1 MGRLRHH
8 YLSDISTFRSLFN
21 ADTPL
26 FLILKELVQNADDS
40 GASEM
45 YLGYT
50 EGFEEAAHPLLRGPG
65 LFVSNDGPFS
75 RDDAEAIVRFGLSTK
90 GSDSSTVGKF
100 GLGLKSV
107 FAVAEAFFYIDATQE
122 PERVWDP
129 PHFDVINPWYDSNP
143 DTAHHADW
151 DVLTPEDRATVLARL
166 AALGVPPGFTVWVPL
181 RRTETCRS
189 QRTGEPLYI
198 VKRAPGDQPFEIDVP
213 LQRELGALFPL
224 LKGLGRITVVQPGGR
239 QVLERHGAHRTANLK
254 TMPAGQRPLVGRI
267 LTDPGAEEAQYQ
279 GVEVMLRPDEVDPL
293 RASEYWPSTNV
304 ITLTESRQEPDPSI
318 GHGAAVWHRAPASA
332 GNGRLTIQWGVFLP
346 LQNGEV
352 RPLQNVADDFTL
364 TLHGY
369 FFLKSD
375 RKTLYSW
382 ERTDVDGLEV
392 RDEETLRRKWNALV
406 ASRATLPQVLP
417 GLAGLAAHVGDA
429 ELGAVTRALHESEL
443 YRSRRPELCSLYQ
456 WIRRY
461 SPEGERWTLIPSDM
475 PVLPIPVDPA
485 LPTVFPALG
494 QIASDQIVT
503 RYGAP
508 SLTHPEREVE
518 HWLPDLLG
526 TLLSSSPAAEVAAS
540 HELSRTFQSVWRR
553 IGRQAPVEAMVDFA
567 RRAIRQGDLAALR
580 RQPEALR
587 LVVDR
592 LPQER
597 LLILPENLSVKLERR
612 VIAAETDVLVVPS
625 GLVTRDGT
633 RTLPV
638 DDARALAVCLD
649 GSKGTPDLIRLLLET
664 VVDAEQL
671 RQTLDGLPL
680 LSVTALGEEEAKP
693 MTPAQ
698 VRALNADGRA
708 FLQAGEAGLLKLLQR
723 ALAGA
728 DLYLVGSAVA
738 AALGLSL
745 PSPTGKGIPR
755 TILAAPRLGSLEA
768 RRALIEE
775 LLHSYHQ
782 HLDEPDFVRALR
794 YLLHGRP
801 EQREAGETLLVCESR
816 EGATEPLWKATLKL
830 AGVLPEGWR
839 VVADPVAFLSPA
851 QKTAL
856 NVKAL
861 DVAGF
866 QAFVSPHAALV
877 TGELLGAELA
887 EQLVLKLSDEH
898 LIRRLP
904 IHRSSDGT
912 WVTVEANTFIRGEF
926 ELDDFIRSR
935 VIFLAE
941 PGGKEFGK
949 RLQDIAPTFRPRD
962 AWKLVQDEGQDAHRY
977 WETALRALKVWPG
990 GQSGSAG
997 TARWVPLKD
1006 GGVCAPADLLAWE
1019 GWDDQLG
1026 RLREAAGRWTNCWE
1040 DLDPAVAGHELAK
1053 VLRSVTPDAAQ
1064 TVKKVAELLKDA
1076 PTYHIGLPEVDV
1088 DVWLGAFATHGLQA
1102 FPLAELL
1109 QSLPETLATQ
1119 ETKEGLYRAARHRL
1133 TAGRVVEALRTVQ
1146 KAAAGAGGQAAVQIQ
1161 TESNDQAESGT
1172 ENRGDTQPRTPK
1184 RDEPQRRLYNGYLRE
1199 LRDSGGRDAHLAEIQ
1214 LLNCAGKWC
1223 GPEKL
1228 CLVGDNFVP
1237 GSVLDPAQMEA
1248 LYTPDEVEGGLYQ
1261 EEVGT
1266 EVPGEPDADRRTALV
1281 LRDYIAD
1288 WEPYMPER
1296 EYLGGFLALLDGN
1309 TALHDQAQLYL
1320 PTSVENIRL
1329 QALSGLSPNE
1339 VAGRRATTLIELLED
1354 YRIVIEEVL
1363 GEVCR
1368 VPNLMGDEIEVA
1380 FRDDSELD
1388 SVVVF
1393 TGQRPPVWSSRDHLY
1408 RYPVSLKR
1416 VDLSRSDLDRPALL
1430 LGSVKTVLR
1439 RFNADRLPPD
1449 LDQAWQGLASSTQ
1462 VQIGA
1467 TQLTV
1472 LRRAIGMWGRQ
1483 LGLEKSSPVRQLL
1496 ERIGSLEGREDEA
1509 TVSGI
1514 AEQMHDVRELL
1525 HQLRNELRTLVEQD
1539 VESQDVL
1546 LDAVRRKVGEQQY
1559 EPPSVLFELF
1569 QNADDAL
1576 SEWRGM
1582 GASVEPG
1589 RQTVVVSVEDDVLR
1603 FAHWGRP
1610 INCYTYGTFNG
1621 RDDARQYD
1629 QDLVKMLTLLA
1640 SDKTPEGAVTG
1651 HFGLGFKSVFL
1662 VSDEPSVT
1670 SGRLS
1675 FDILGGVYPAVP
1687 EQDRV
1692 DDMRQALA
1700 ALGPADVADGT
1711 LINLPLREDI
1721 GADAV
1726 LQRFVTL
1733 APVML
1738 AFAREIR
1745 HLRVEV
1751 DAETVLDA
1759 VWDPVSLGEGVACGR
1774 MTIQGETSG
1783 VLTLGGSQVQ
1793 LLLQLDRQ
1801 GVTSFGPQL
1810 PTIWVTVPTKEA
1822 AGVGF
1827 LVNGMFPLD
1836 PGRAQLARN
1845 DEIQN
1850 GLAEQWAPELAEA
1863 LEYLHDVSGDWET
1876 FRTALALAPDVTA
1889 YTFWSSVW
1897 TRLAASLQADAH
1909 ASPAP
1914 QRLLTSLLWRS
1925 GGSLRRVYMQRP
1937 LLPTGLPG
1945 AYAALVE
1952 VRQTLRPV
1960 DRHLGASAVFGH
1972 VAAWPEFQRA
1982 FPPGSIVSGEVRAIL
1997 DRLDFP
2003 ASGARVTLI
2012 DAFRTL
2018 LPDGRVT
2025 PAVAGRVEVALR
2037 GDVISELREA
2047 DAGREWLA
2055 SLTFLSADGEYRE
2068 ARALLTRR
2076 AEAGSDE
2083 ALRALIAPHHVL
2095 LDDSYDESGVSL
2107 FRRLRGQPRQ
2117 RAEETLNW
2125 LLSAPDA
2132 RQGAAL
2138 DYLMTL
2144 PLRDPVRESLEQQR
2158 AGTWLD
2164 LPALSQ
2170 NPLLDALMD
2179 QERQYLDAV
2188 LGTPPEAT
2196 VAGGHTIDDLFR
2208 DFGGDQGE
2216 PVDTAGA
2223 LERIHAW
2230 WSAERGRYVARYDES
2245 VYPDGLPFVTEPE
2258 FDEDDRD
2265 LRRRWTSLLILGSLQ
2280 ALGRGRAQH
2289 AAFLAMCERQGWTE
2303 VFSDP
2308 DAGDDMWMGIV
2319 HGFLDGAVDRFRY
2332 YHWMRQFVA
2341 IRQVSRWLREYAF
2354 TLLEADKFPQVTY
2367 DQLLAPRT
2375 NPLLQGTDLDAPPL
2389 QEALGIGG
2397 VFVVRELLRQRV
2409 LTNPALAPLAYVP
2422 GQRVRALVEALSGTR
2437 LPKGHGD
2444 AARSIHEYLVGELGP
2459 ERATFLGD
2467 YDLPLL
2473 ILAGADETDDR
2484 EAAALQRELLGG
2496 VLRVEQSRI
2505 VAEDDESGWVTLADG
2520 RRVHLG

>member
-1 MGRLRHH
+1 
-8 YLSDISTFRSLFN
+8 
-21 ADTPL
+21 
-26 FLILKELVQNADDS
+26 
-40 GASEM
+40 
-45 YLGYT
+45 
-50 EGFEEAAHPLLRGPG
+50 
-65 LFVSNDGPFS
+65 
-75 RDDAEAIVRFGLSTK
+75 
-90 GSDSSTVGKF
+90 
-100 GLGLKSV
+100 
-107 FAVAEAFFYIDATQE
+107 
-122 PERVWDP
+122 
-129 PHFDVINPWYDSNP
+129 
-143 DTAHHADW
+143 
-151 DVLTPEDRATVLARL
+151 
-166 AALGVPPGFTVWVPL
+166 
-181 RRTETCRS
+181 
-189 QRTGEPLYI
+189 
-198 VKRAPGDQPFEIDVP
+198 
-213 LQRELGALFPL
+213 
-224 LKGLGRITVVQPGGR
+224 
-239 QVLERHGAHRTANLK
+239 
-254 TMPAGQRPLVGRI
+254 MPAGQRPLVGRI

-461 SPEGERWTLIPSDM
+461 SPEGERWTLIPSDL
-475 PVLPIPVDPA
+475 PVLPIPVESA

-503 RYGAP
+503 RHGAP
-508 SLTHPEREVE
+508 SLTHPQREVE
-518 HWLPDLLG
+518 HWPPDLLG

-540 HELSRTFQSVWRR
+540 PELSRTFQSVWRR
-553 IGRQAPVEAMVDFA
+553 IGRQAPVQAMVDFA
-567 RRAIRQGDLAALR
+567 RRAIRDGDLAALR
-580 RQPEALR
+580 RQPELIR
-587 LVVDR
+587 LLVDR
-592 LPQER
+592 LPQDR
-597 LLILPENLSVKLERR
+597 LLILPENIGVKLERQ
-612 VIAAETDVLVVPS
+612 VIAAETEVLVVPS
-625 GLVTRDGT
+625 GLLRRDGT
-633 RTLPV
+633 TSVIGTTSLPV
-638 DDARALAVCLD
+638 QDTLALAACLD
-649 GSKGTPDLIRLLLET
+649 GSKGTAELVRLLLEAT
-664 VVDAEQL
+664 VDPDRL
-671 RQTLDGLPL
+671 RRSLDGLPL
-680 LSVTALGEEEAKP
+680 LSVTALGEGQAKP

-698 VRALNADGRA
+698 VRSLNADGRA
-708 FLQAGEAGLLKLLQR
+708 FRHVGEPVLLTSLQK

-728 DLYLVGSAVA
+728 DLYLVRPDVLD
-738 AALGLSL
+738 ALGLSL
-745 PSPTGKGIPR
+745 PVPTGGGIPR
-755 TILAAPRLGSLEA
+755 TILAAQRLGPLEA

-775 LLHSYHQ
+775 LLRSHHQ
-782 HLDEPDFVRALR
+782 HLAQPDFVRALR

-801 EQREAGETLLVCESR
+801 ERREAGETLLVCESR
-816 EGATEPLWKATLKL
+816 EETAEPLWKATLKL
-830 AGVLPEGWR
+830 AGVLPDGWR

-851 QKTAL
+851 QKIAL
-856 NVKAL
+856 NVTAL
-861 DVAGF
+861 GVGSF
-866 QAFVSPHAALV
+866 QVFVRPHTPQV
-877 TGELLGAELA
+877 TGELLGGDLA
-887 EQLVLKLSDEH
+887 EQLVMQLDDDD

-904 IHRSSDGT
+904 IHRSSAGP
-912 WVTVEANTFIRGEF
+912 WVTVEPNTFLAGKF

-935 VIFLAE
+935 VVLL
-941 PGGKEFGK
+941 
-949 RLQDIAPTFRPRD
+949 LQPRD
-962 AWKLVQDEGQDAHRY
+962 AEFRRRLEQLVPVFEPRHAWDLIQGEDAGQH
-977 WETALRALKVWPG
+977 WETALRALDAWPG
-990 GQSGSAG
+990 NRPERVR

-1006 GGVCAPADLLAWE
+1006 GRVCAPADLLTWE

-1026 RLREAAGRWTNCWE
+1026 RLAQASERPAHCWE
-1040 DLDPAVAGHELAK
+1040 DLDPQVAGHDLAE
-1053 VLRSVTPDAAQ
+1053 VLRAVTPDAAR
-1064 TVKKVAELLKDA
+1064 TVKKVVDLLPHA
-1076 PTYHIGLPEVDV
+1076 PTYHIGLPDVDV
-1088 DVWLGAFATHGLQA
+1088 DVWLGAFATYGLQT

-1109 QSLPETLATQ
+1109 QSLPEALATQ

-1146 KAAAGAGGQAAVQIQ
+1146 AAAAGAG
-1161 TESNDQAESGT
+1161 NGT
-1172 ENRGDTQPRTPK
+1172 ENRVRI
-1184 RDEPQRRLYNGYLRE
+1184 ELYNSYLRD
-1199 LRDSGGRDAHLAEIQ
+1199 LRESGGRNAHLPGLL
-1214 LLNCAGKWC
+1214 LLNRAGRWC
-1223 GPEKL
+1223 RPDEL
-1228 CLVGDNFVP
+1228 CLDGDDFVP
-1237 GSVLDPAQMEA
+1237 DAVLDPRQRDA
-1248 LYTPDEVEGGLYQ
+1248 LYTPAELEDGLYQ
-1261 EEVGT
+1261 EEVDT
-1266 EVPGEPDADRRTALV
+1266 EVPGEPDADRRAAQV
-1281 LRDYIAD
+1281 LRDYIAA
-1288 WEPYMPER
+1288 WEPYVPER

-1309 TALHDQAQLYL
+1309 TLLHDQAQLYL
-1320 PTSVENIRL
+1320 PTSVENVRL
-1329 QALSGLSPNE
+1329 KALSGLAPAH
-1339 VAGRRATTLIELLED
+1339 VAGRRASTLIELLED
-1354 YRIVIEEVL
+1354 HRIVIDEVL

-1368 VPNLMGDEIEVA
+1368 VPNLLGGEMEIA

-1388 SVVVF
+1388 SVLVF
-1393 TGQRPPVWSSRDHLY
+1393 TGQRSPMWSSRDHLY
-1408 RYPVSLKR
+1408 RHQVSLKR
-1416 VDLSRSDLDRPALL
+1416 VDLSRPDLDLPGLL

-1439 RFNADRLPPD
+1439 RFNADRLPPS

-1514 AEQMHDVRELL
+1514 AEQLDDVRETLQ
-1525 HQLRNELRTLVEQD
+1525 QLRYELRMLVEQD

-1582 GASVEPG
+1582 GAPVEPG
-1589 RQTVVVSVEDDVLR
+1589 RQTVVVSVEDGVLR

-1610 INCYTYGTFNG
+1610 INCYTHGSFNG

-1692 DDMRQALA
+1692 DDLRQALA

-1759 VWDPVSLGEGVACGR
+1759 VWDPVSLGKGVACGR

-1863 LEYLHDVSGDWET
+1863 LEYLHDVSGDWEA
-1876 FRTALALAPDVTA
+1876 FRTALALAPEVTA
-1889 YTFWSSVW
+1889 YGFWKSVW
-1897 TRLAASLQADAH
+1897 TRLAASLQIGAQ
-1909 ASPAP
+1909 ASSAP
-1914 QRLLTSLLWRS
+1914 QRLLAALLWRS
-1925 GGSLRRVYMQRP
+1925 GRSLRRVYMQRP
-1937 LLPTGLPG
+1937 LLPTDLPG

-1952 VRQTLRPV
+1952 VRQNLRPV

-2025 PAVAGRVEVALR
+2025 PAVAGRVEAALR

-2068 ARALLTRR
+2068 ARALLTHR

-2170 NPLLDALMD
+2170 NPLLDALID

-2280 ALGRGRAQH
+2280 TLGRGRAQH
-2289 AAFLAMCERQGWTE
+2289 ATFLAMCERQGWLD
-2303 VFSDP
+2303 VFSNP

-2319 HGFLDGAVDRFRY
+2319 HGFLAGAVDRFRY

-2341 IRQVSRWLREYAF
+2341 IRQVSRWLREYAL